1 MNVNNNNRAEDESD
15 DDMRESKIVKKFDAI
30 LKEIENSGRTTKAIS
45 VKVNGC
51 NINLNPPIIK

>member
-1 MNVNNNNRAEDESD
+1 MNVNNNNREEDESD
-15 DDMRESKIVKKFDAI
+15 DDMRESKIVKKFDTI